1 MTSDPTPNTP
11 APNGGPSDFRAA
23 YATLARI
30 ADELDSG
37 EADLD
42 RVLPLLEEAQ
52 AAYAVC
58 RARIEAVRR
67 VLGTLDG
74 DAPVGQDDD
83 EDEEDEEDE
92 DDEDLF

>member
-1 MTSDPTPNTP
+1 MTSDPAPTAP
-11 APNGGPSDFRAA
+11 APDDFRAA

-67 VLGTLDG
+67 VLGALDG
-74 DAPVGQDDD
+74 DAPNGADAEQD
-83 EDEEDEEDE
+83 EDEEDEDE
-92 DDEDLF
+92 EDEDLF